1 MDKTFGRVSSRRHD
15 LDWLRVF
22 GIYMLFP
29 VHVAIVFS
37 PLPFYHI
44 RNSTVSLRM
53 LLFLAFVE
61 PWIMPLFFVM
71 AGWAMFHSLRF
82 RGSRGFLKRRV
93 QKLLIP
99 LVVGCVIFGPPI
111 KYIELRSGFDANYRS
126 LCASSEFQQGFGP
139 CIPAGPPIALPFS
152 EGFFEFWPTFFTRF
166 DRFTWSHLW
175 FLGYLF
181 TFSLLYLPLF
191 RWLMKTRHSFTR
203 AGTAWVYLPMVPLIL
218 IEIVLRPHWP
228 GFQNLYDDWAN
239 FAYFS
244 TCLIMGFML
253 AKYPALEQAVQR
265 EWKRALGI
273 YLGGMAL
280 RVLLG
285 VRVFLG
291 IGGVTSP
298 ALWSV
303 SLVVASWG
311 GVVALLGFARHRL
324 AHTNAVLDYLSESA
338 YPVYFLHQA
347 AVVCIGYG
355 IIQLSLRIAVKYVL
369 LLAASFTATMAV
381 YHFVVRPVL
390 RLAFGMKPMAGE
402 VGSAECEHRAFAAN
416 IAETSSYPDSTA
428 PATPSWRLDD
438 HPVAG
443 VNLHRHL

>member
-1 MDKTFGRVSSRRHD
+1 MDKTFGRAFSRRYD

-22 GIYMLFP
+22 AIYMLFP

-53 LLFLAFVE
+53 LLALAFVE

-71 AGWAMFHSLRF
+71 AGWGLFHSLRF

-99 LVVGCVIFGPPI
+99 LLVGCAIFGPPI
-111 KYIELRSGFDANYRS
+111 KYLELRSGFDANYLS
-126 LCASSEFQQGFGP
+126 LCASTEFRQGFGP
-139 CIPAGPPIALPFS
+139 CIPTSSPIVAPFN
-152 EGFFEFWPTFFTRF
+152 EGFLEFWPTFFTRF

-181 TFSLLYLPLF
+181 TFSVLYLPLF
-191 RWLMKTRHSFTR
+191 RRLMKTRHSFTR
-203 AGTAWVYLPMVPLIL
+203 ASAVWVYLPMVPLLL
-218 IEIVLRPHWP
+218 IEIALRPRWP

-244 TCLIMGFML
+244 TCLIAGFLL
-253 AKYPALEQAVQR
+253 ARHPIFEQALQR

-273 YLGGMAL
+273 YLGGMAI

-285 VRVFLG
+285 LRVYLG
-291 IGGVTSP
+291 IGGVASP

-303 SLVVASWG
+303 ALVVASWG
-311 GVVALLGFARHRL
+311 GVVALLGFARSYL
-324 AHTNAVLDYLSESA
+324 SHTNAVLDYLSESA
-338 YPVYFLHQA
+338 YPIYFLHQA
-347 AVVCIGYG
+347 AVMGIGYG
-355 IIQLSLRIAVKYVL
+355 IIQLSFRIRAKYVL
-369 LLAASFTATMAV
+369 LLAASFATTLAV

-390 RLAFGMKPMAGE
+390 RSVFGMKPMARRMGR
-402 VGSAECEHRAFAAN
+402 AEGKYH
-416 IAETSSYPDSTA
+416 IGT
-428 PATPSWRLDD
+428 
-438 HPVAG
+438 
-443 VNLHRHL
+443 

>member
-1 MDKTFGRVSSRRHD
+1 VDKTFGRASGRRYD

-53 LLFLAFVE
+53 LLALAFIE

-71 AGWAMFHSLRF
+71 AGWGMFQSLRF
-82 RGSRGFLKRRV
+82 RGSRGFLKQRV

-99 LVVGCVIFGPPI
+99 LLVGCAILGPPI
-111 KYIELRSGFDANYRS
+111 KYLEVRSGFDANYLS
-126 LCASSEFQQGFGP
+126 LCTSTEFRHGFGP
-139 CIPAGPPIALPFS
+139 CIPASPPIAPPFNES
-152 EGFFEFWPTFFTRF
+152 FFEFWPTFFTQF

-181 TFSLLYLPLF
+181 TFSVLYLPLF
-191 RWLMKTRHSFTR
+191 RRLMKTRHSFTR
-203 AGTAWVYLPMVPLIL
+203 AGAAWVYLPMVPLLL

-228 GFQNLYDDWAN
+228 GLQNLYNDWAN

-244 TCLIMGFML
+244 TCLIAGFLL
-253 AKYPALEQAVQR
+253 AKYPALEQALQR

-285 VRVFLG
+285 LRVYLG
-291 IGGVTSP
+291 IGGVASP

-303 SLVVASWG
+303 ALVVASWG
-311 GVVALLGFARHRL
+311 GVVALLGFACSRL
-324 AHTNAVLDYLSESA
+324 SHTNAVLDYLVESA
-338 YPVYFLHQA
+338 YPVYFLHQV
-347 AVVCIGYG
+347 AVVGIGYG
-355 IIQLSLRIAVKYVL
+355 IIQLSLRIRAKYVL
-369 LLAASFTATMAV
+369 LLAASFTATLAV
-381 YHFVVRPVL
+381 YHIIVRPIL
-390 RLAFGMKPMAGE
+390 RSVFGMKPMTRK
-402 VGSAECEHRAFAAN
+402 VGLTRGGRV
-416 IAETSSYPDSTA
+416 TK
-428 PATPSWRLDD
+428 LD
-438 HPVAG
+438 A
-443 VNLHRHL
+443 RSKT